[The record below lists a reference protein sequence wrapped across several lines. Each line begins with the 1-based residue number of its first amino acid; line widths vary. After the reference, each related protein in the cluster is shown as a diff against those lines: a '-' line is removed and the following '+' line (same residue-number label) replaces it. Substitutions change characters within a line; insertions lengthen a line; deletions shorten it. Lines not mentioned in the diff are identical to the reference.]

1 MPRRRAIV
9 YTTGF
14 QLGPLKF
21 YSLEIG
27 ILEICQLPQRLKTL
41 LPLSSIS
48 DWFTTILIPK
58 YLKEEDNFLPESHES
73 S

>member
-1 MPRRRAIV
+1 MV

-21 YSLEIG
+21 SSLG
-27 ILEICQLPQRLKTL
+27 TGTLEICQLPQRLKIL

-48 DWFTTILIPK
+48 DWFTNILIPK
-58 YLKEEDNFLPESHES
+58 YLQEEDNFLPESHES